1 MNFKGVVDDPDA
13 DLAHFSLASRKNDEV
28 EVVQYSQV
36 LANNIKYTY
45 CVETSFAVA
54 GTYLVMARARDQKG
68 RTGEAIL
75 EVTVDP
81 AAGQVATP
89 IAKPRSG
96 PIPEA
101 VVVEITTATAG
112 ATVEYQFKELTDDFT
127 APTTGWLTYTNTVVV
142 DPNKVL
148 WTRATKSGSPT
159 SEVIAEVYYLAD
171 YAQSL

>member
-1 MNFKGVVDDPDA
+1 MRTLRTSPWPLEKVTR
-13 DLAHFSLASRKNDEV
+13 SRSFNTAR
-28 EVVQYSQV
+28 SWRTTS
-36 LANNIKYTY
+36 NIPT
-45 CVETSFAVA
+45 VWRPPFAVA

-89 IAKPRSG
+89 IANPRSG

-159 SEVIAEVYYLAD
+159 SPRTSVIKSKLTQEKARNALTYW
-171 YAQSL
+171 SK